1 MATRLSSLTIAA
13 AALALSAAC
22 TTSQQTVPP
31 LAGPSEFALS
41 LRMTASPDSLSQDGA
56 SQSTVAVNAYD
67 ENGRPVSNLE
77 IRVDMIVNNQLQ
89 DYGTLTQRTIRT
101 AANGQATTVY
111 TAPPPPPP
119 AAGGSSTIVVLRA
132 SPTLTNNLTANF
144 QIATIR
150 LVPTGVIQPPAST
163 PTARFTYP
171 VPVNILTPVT
181 FDASASCPGGVDSSS
196 ACLPPTNSAAS
207 ITSYAWSF
215 GDGGAASG
223 RVATHTFTSVGTFTV
238 KLTVTN
244 DRGVSASTQQLVTT
258 TVSTGPTGDWL
269 FSPAVLHP
277 GDKVL
282 FNADG
287 IQAAPGHSIVQ
298 YSWDFGDPNA
308 DPTNPNTASVFNPT
322 HTYTVVGTYTVVLS
336 VLDDAGQKKT
346 IAKTVTIVP

>member
-1 MATRLSSLTIAA
+1 LTIAA

-22 TTSQQTVPP
+22 TTNQQTVPP

-77 IRVDMIVNNQLQ
+77 IRVDMFVNNQLQ
-89 DYGTLTQRTIRT
+89 DYGTLTQRTLRT

-119 AAGGSSTIVVLRA
+119 AAAGSSTIVVLRA
-132 SPTLTNNLTANF
+132 LPADQQPDGELSD
-144 QIATIR
+144 R
-150 LVPTGVIQPPAST
+150 DDSSVPTGVIQPPAST
-163 PTARFTYP
+163 PTAKFTFP
-171 VPVNILTPVT
+171 VPVNMLTPVT
-181 FDASASCPGGVDSSS
+181 FDASASCPGGVDSTG
-196 ACLPPTNSAAS
+196 ACLPPNNSAAS

-215 GDGGAASG
+215 GDGALGSG
-223 RVATHTFTSVGTFTV
+223 RTATHTYTSVGTFTV

-244 DRGVSASTQQLVTT
+244 NRDASASTQQLVTT
-258 TVSTGPTGDWL
+258 SVSTGPTGDWL

-287 IQAAPGHSIVQ
+287 IQAAPGHTIVQ

-308 DPTNPNTASVFNPT
+308 NAANPNTASVFNPT
-322 HTYTVVGTYTVVLS
+322 HTYSVVGTYTVVLS

-346 IAKTVTIVP
+346 IPKTVTVVP